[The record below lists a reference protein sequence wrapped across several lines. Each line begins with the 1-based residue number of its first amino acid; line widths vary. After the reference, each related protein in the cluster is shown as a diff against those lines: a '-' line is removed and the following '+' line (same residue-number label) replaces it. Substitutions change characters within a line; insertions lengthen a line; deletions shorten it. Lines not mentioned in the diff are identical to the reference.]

1 MARRTD
7 DFSPPTDP
15 AIRFAI
21 LGDWGTT
28 RLRLFRVEEGRV
40 VDRVTGPGIGQVGG
54 AAEAALAAALEPWME
69 QGAASGLTLCGMA
82 GARDGWHEAP
92 YAPCPA
98 DAAAWAGQ
106 AVRFDWRGIPVA
118 ILAGLACEGVDGLPD
133 VMRGEE
139 TQIFGACRID
149 PALAHG
155 RRILIL
161 PGTHNKWC
169 AMEDGR
175 LLSFRTVP
183 TGELFALLR
192 HRSTLAPPSGAVS
205 DPVAQEDGFAEGL
218 ERAGAGKLLPSLFAA
233 RAMRLRAG
241 RPDDWAAGYLSGIL
255 IGCEVADML
264 AMLGEADDIT
274 LIGDESLTARYA
286 RALGAA
292 GRPARTMDGDA
303 CALAGLQ
310 SAGEYA

>member
-1 MARRTD
+1 MAHRTD
-7 DFSPPTDP
+7 HFSRRSDRPS
-15 AIRFAI
+15 RFAI

-40 VDRVTGPGIGQVGG
+40 TDRATGPGIGQLGG
-54 AAEAALAAALEPWME
+54 GAEAALAAAVAPWVE
-69 QGAASGLTLCGMA
+69 QGAATGLMLCGMA
-82 GARDGWHEAP
+82 GARDGWREAP

-98 DAAAWAGQ
+98 DAEAWAGQ

-118 ILAGLACEGVDGLPD
+118 ILAGLACDGVDGLPD

-149 PALAHG
+149 PALARG
-155 RRILIL
+155 RRILVL

-169 AMEDGR
+169 VMEDGQ
-175 LLSFRTVP
+175 LPFFRTVP

-192 HRSTLAPPSGAVS
+192 HQSTLAPSGAVS

-274 LIGDESLTARYA
+274 LIGDEGLTARYA
-286 RALGAA
+286 RALGAV
-292 GRPARTMDGDA
+292 GLRARMMDGDA

-310 SAGEYA
+310 SAGEWA